1 MSQTNLE
8 DGSNGGPTPL
18 VVEVR
23 PHAPAND
30 TGFVA
35 SRPAWLGLPRVYW
48 ALWTGMLLNRLGG
61 TVFFFLSL
69 YLTRERGLRPELAG
83 LVISL
88 YAAGGMVSGPVGG
101 ALADRIGRRATLLLG
116 TSVAGVLMLAL
127 GFARSTVAI
136 AVIAPFLGF
145 FSDLCRP
152 ALQAAVSDVVRPGD
166 RTRAFGFL
174 YWAINLGFAGASAFG
189 GVLAERH
196 FALLFVIDAVSTFAY
211 GAIVFLGVRETR
223 PEGVGQARGGAVLA
237 PLAAPF
243 RDRPFVAFV
252 LVHLLLLLAFSQVIV
267 ALPLDMSAHGLG
279 LSEVGWLMGLNGL
292 YIVLAQPLA
301 LRFLSGLPQVR
312 WLVGGAIFTGLGLG
326 ATAFAGGPWVYALS
340 GLLWT
345 LGEIG
350 FSTGAPAL
358 VADFAPRERRGAY
371 QGTFALAWGIASVAG
386 PALGT
391 VVLARLGAT
400 ALWVGCLGVSLV
412 AAVLYRRV
420 AAGPRPDG
428 S

>member
-1 MSQTNLE
+1 MSQTKLE
-8 DGSNGGPTPL
+8 DGSNGSPPPI

-30 TGFVA
+30 TGFVD
-35 SRPAWLGLPRVYW
+35 SRPAWFGLPRVYW

-152 ALQAAVSDVVRPGD
+152 ALQAAVSDVVRPSE

-211 GAIVFLGVRETR
+211 GAIVFIGVRETR
-223 PEGVGQARGGAVLA
+223 PEGQARGRALLA
-237 PLAAPF
+237 PLVAPF
-243 RDRPFVAFV
+243 RDRPFVRFV

-267 ALPLDMSAHGLG
+267 ALPLDMSAHGQG
-279 LSEVGWLMGLNGL
+279 LSQVGWLMGLNGL
-292 YIVLAQPLA
+292 YIVVAQPFA
-301 LRFLSGLPQVR
+301 LRWLSGMPHVR
-312 WLVGGAIFTGLGLG
+312 WLVGGAVLTGLGLG
-326 ATAFAGGPWVYALS
+326 ATAFAGGAWVYALS

-358 VADFAPRERRGAY
+358 VADLAPREQRGAY
-371 QGTFALAWGIASVAG
+371 QGTFALAWGVASVVG
-386 PALGT
+386 PALGSF
-391 VVLARLGAT
+391 VLTRFGSK
-400 ALWVGCLGVSLV
+400 ALWGGCLGVSLV
-412 AAVLYRRV
+412 AAALYRRV
-420 AAGPRPDG
+420 AGRPTAEG